1 MDPLNVAVRSVPQE
15 HYAKAIELLEE
26 LREVLETKDEA
37 RLAEVGITRDQ
48 MPPGVDVDA
57 VVDDN
62 LDKYVSAL
70 YTSHLLQLFIW
81 VVKRRCHWQLSQFK
95 KYAKPTLIASALP
108 NLDFV
113 VNRAKGG
120 KRDVIPIYTR
130 AVALARTPGREAEAL
145 EEFEKIMPDLTI
157 REMGQSSALW
167 ARAEW
172 WRLLLRQGE
181 VQKAKEQEEWL
192 QDWYQSHPYAM
203 PPSKFA
209 EAVLDDGE
217 ETNAI
222 LDGIP
227 DFGKGVVE
235 LPGGMIGGM
244 NAFIR
249 FG

>member
-15 HYAKAIELLEE
+15 HYAQAIELLEK

-62 LDKYVSAL
+62 LDK
-70 YTSHLLQLFIW
+70 
-81 VVKRRCHWQLSQFK
+81 CHWQLSQFK

-113 VNRAKGG
+113 
-120 KRDVIPIYTR
+120 RDVIPIYTR

-244 NAFIR
+244 NAFIVSDVSSR
-249 FG
+249 FRCD